1 MSQTGILK
9 SFFRLIYSHRCYVCE
24 RELIA
29 QEKQICFSCLSQI
42 PETNFHLCPTDN
54 EFYYRLGGRVKLEG
68 AMALFYFD
76 KKGKLQSLV
85 EALKY
90 RSAPQLGRFLGAYY
104 AQRMKDADW
113 LEDIQAIVPIP
124 LHYRK
129 KVERGYN
136 QAEELARGMG
146 EILQIP
152 VRSDGLKRVR
162 YTRTQTR
169 MGGRSRWE
177 NVKGAFGLGKEL
189 EGPIILLDDVLTTGA
204 TFEAAMQA
212 LQAEKSELKIY
223 AISIGI
229 TRKH

>member
-24 RELIA
+24 RELIS

-42 PETNFHLCPTDN
+42 PETNSHLNLKEN

-76 KKGKLQSLV
+76 KKGKLQSLL
-85 EALKY
+85 ESLKY

-104 AQRMKDADW
+104 AQRLKNEDW
-113 LEDIQAIVPIP
+113 LKEVKAIVPIP
-124 LHYRK
+124 LHCRK

-136 QAEELARGMG
+136 QAEELAKGMG
-146 EILQIP
+146 EILEIP
-152 VRSDGLKRVR
+152 VRSDCMKRVR

-177 NVKGAFGLGKEL
+177 NVKGAFRLVKEL

-212 LQAEKSELKIY
+212 LLTEKSELKIY
-223 AISIGI
+223 AMSIGI